1 MIIFRK
7 LLPYLIS
14 FGIIIMLW
22 LYYSNKVNS
31 LESEVNKVTKEYNDL
46 SKRFIYEQLNTEKLQ
61 GALEKVNKDLEKLEL
76 NKKEALD
83 KLEAWK
89 NSSEKFEKLYNSLP
103 KPKEELEKGIC
114 EQGLELNRYI
124 EELKYE
130 DL

>member
-61 GALEKVNKDLEKLEL
+61 DALEKVNKDLEKLEL